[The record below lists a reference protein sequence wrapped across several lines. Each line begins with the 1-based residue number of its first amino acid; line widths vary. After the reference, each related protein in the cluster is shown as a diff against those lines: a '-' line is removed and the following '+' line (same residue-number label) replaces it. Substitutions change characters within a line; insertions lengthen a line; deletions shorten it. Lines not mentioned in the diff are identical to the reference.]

1 MARYISVG
9 KEGSYGADV
18 AQTEFVDA
26 IEDNLNADNGVIGG
40 QSMGARG
47 EQKPAPGLFK
57 TGRTFKVIVEP
68 ENIGLLLLALMGAST
83 PTLLETGC
91 YKHTFTPGTAA
102 QYLTLGG
109 GSDVTA
115 GQRTN
120 PGFAVRKAKFSIS
133 PGAKLLAEFDGFG
146 KSFHVDALASP
157 SFSTKQPFHHVHA
170 SAKIATVAKT
180 YIKAMTIEV
189 ENQYEEEDYTLGS
202 RELRSAPL
210 KGLIVKGT
218 MDILFDQ
225 LDQLKMFLG
234 SSIAAAPLTTLTKQR
249 LDLEFTHDILAGATQ
264 YFKINFI
271 MLETLFRVRK
281 DSVNK
286 RERMIENLDWE
297 CFVPTSGTQFT
308 IELVNNVATY

>member
-1 MARYISVG
+1 MARYIAVG
-9 KEGSYGADV
+9 KETTYGQDV
-18 AQTEFVDA
+18 AQTEYVDA
-26 IEDNLNADNGVIGG
+26 IDDNLSADNGVISD

-47 EQKPAPGLFK
+47 NQKPAPGLFK

-68 ENIGLLLLALMGAST
+68 ENIGLLLLALMGTDTPST
-83 PTLLETGC
+83 LETGV
-91 YKHTFTPGTAA
+91 YKHVFTPGAAA

-109 GSDVTA
+109 GTDVTG

-120 PGFAVRKAKFSIS
+120 PGFAVRKAKFSSS

-146 KSFHVDALASP
+146 KSLHVDALASP
-157 SFSTKQPFHHVHA
+157 SFSTKQPFHHVHS

-210 KGLIVKGT
+210 KGFLVKGT
-218 MDILFDQ
+218 MDVLFDQ
-225 LDQLKMFLG
+225 LDTLKLFLG
-234 SSIAAAPLTTLTKQR
+234 STIAAAPLTTLTKQR
-249 LDLEFTHDILAGATQ
+249 LDLTFTHDILAGATQ
-264 YFKINFI
+264 YFQINFI
-271 MLETLFRVRK
+271 MLETLFKVRK

-297 CFVPTSGTQFT
+297 CFVPTAGTQFT